1 MTATKKRAQAV
12 TEYDTFVL
20 TDLSELAEGKELE
33 IPVRLLTP
41 GPQKYTGKYVK
52 ALVSSS
58 PNAYPN
64 RLWIRS
70 QRGFLYPQPWSIK
83 IVKEVDKIPPEF
95 A

>member
-1 MTATKKRAQAV
+1 MTATKKRARAV

-20 TDLSELAEGKELE
+20 TDLSELSEVKEIE

-41 GPQKYTGKYVK
+41 GPRKYTGKYVR

-58 PNAYPN
+58 PDAYPD

-70 QRGFLYPQPWSIK
+70 QKGFLYPQPWSIK
-83 IVKEVDKIPPEF
+83 IVEEVSKIPSEF